1 MNHLLKSFLFFFVLT
16 YSLQSM
22 AQPGGA
28 IWVGS
33 KTTNGLA
40 NSNANATA
48 IHKMWKDTWDAYQV
62 GDNKKMWTVYTT
74 DAAEISPDGNITY
87 GKKALMAS
95 WEAFMKMADKAPSFT
110 YGDPQVRMLTNDIG
124 LIVWDSSADI
134 QMGGQQLGGKTKG
147 MEVVRKIKGQWFIEF
162 DSLTPVIPIPE
173 VQK

>member
-1 MNHLLKSFLFFFVLT
+1 MNHLLKTTLFFFLLT

-22 AQPGGA
+22 AQAGGL
-28 IWVGS
+28 IWIGS
-33 KTTNGLA
+33 KTSKSLA
-40 NSNANATA
+40 NSNATA
-48 IHKMWKDTWDAYQV
+48 IHKMWKDTWDAYQA
-62 GDNKKMWTVYTT
+62 GDNKKMWAAYTA

-87 GKKALMAS
+87 GKKALKAS
-95 WEAFMKMADKAPSFT
+95 WEAFMKMTNKAPSFT
-110 YGDPQVRMLTNDIG
+110 YGDPQVRMLTNDIA

-147 MEVVRKIKGQWFIEF
+147 MAVVRKIKGQWFIEF